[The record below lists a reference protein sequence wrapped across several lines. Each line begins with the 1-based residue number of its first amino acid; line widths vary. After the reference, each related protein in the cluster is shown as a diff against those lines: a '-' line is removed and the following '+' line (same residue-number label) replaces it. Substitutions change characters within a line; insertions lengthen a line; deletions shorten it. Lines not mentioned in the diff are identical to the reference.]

1 MTASV
6 IRKNAITGISNYFE
20 TKLNETKFNNG
31 FSKFIIAAGRIFSE
45 K

>member
-6 IRKNAITGISNYFE
+6 IRKKNTTGMSNYFE
-20 TKLNETKFNNG
+20 TKLNETKFNNE
-31 FSKFIIAAGRIFSE
+31 FSKFKIAAGRIFSE